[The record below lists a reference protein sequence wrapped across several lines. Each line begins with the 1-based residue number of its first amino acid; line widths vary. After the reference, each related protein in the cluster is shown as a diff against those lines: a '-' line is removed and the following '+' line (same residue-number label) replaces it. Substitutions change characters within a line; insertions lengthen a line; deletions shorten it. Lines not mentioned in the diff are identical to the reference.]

1 MHTAHNEMFD
11 FVLLLSPHEVPVP
24 AVIDTRCT
32 EPTYFGIQVAK
43 IIQAE
48 LPLELCAYEV
58 S

>member
-1 MHTAHNEMFD
+1 MHTVRLRTFEPAT
-11 FVLLLSPHEVPVP
+11 HEVPVP
-24 AVIDTRCT
+24 AVKYK
-32 EPTYFGIQVAK
+32 PTYFGIQVAK